1 MTNPGKSLLN
11 ITMLSTLGRLVFFA
25 FVFLTS
31 YVTSRALSKADFGA
45 IQYIM
50 LWVNIGWIVFNFGVP
65 NILSRYFTQAVMFK
79 SYAVIKQLIKIALIA
94 SGITTIISV
103 LLLMGVNTH
112 NEVGIS
118 SLMLILLIISS
129 VGLFYLQV
137 LVQGL
142 LAYRAIFFTNL
153 LATVTAFLFLVFTL
167 PQLGA
172 PAFIYS
178 YIIVNGILSIG
189 YLLVLIRG
197 LKQLKSLTSDSD
209 FQLPAKNSLIRT
221 AVYFGGSAI
230 LAGLLWQRYELS
242 ILKYY
247 VPYAELATYMIAFT
261 VMALVIE
268 PLKLIPSALIYY
280 FASITNDAEK
290 AAEKFHSFFKHFCWL
305 VFFAGVFVF
314 FHASQIVSIL
324 YTDKYADSAVLLQI
338 LLIGMIP
345 GTCSYVV
352 MNMHVGLGRSRFL
365 VFQDAVGVITF
376 TALLFLGNQYF
387 GLVGA
392 AWAKSI
398 AVVLSVSLGLWY
410 TSEKLKFQVPFYAV
424 LGSLV
429 LSVLLIWSSQS
440 FLLGSFLSLTIK
452 AIVLFVVYVGIS
464 LLLNLI
470 ERSLVQSI
478 FSRIQQAILSL
489 LR

>member
-1 MTNPGKSLLN
+1 MTNQGKSLLS

-31 YVTSRALSKADFGA
+31 YVTSRALSKDEFGA

-79 SYAVIKQLIKIALIA
+79 SYGVAKQLLRLAFIA
-94 SGITTIISV
+94 SGVTMVISV
-103 LLLMGVNTH
+103 LLLVGLNTQS
-112 NEVGIS
+112 EIGIS
-118 SLMLILLIISS
+118 SWVLFLLVLSS

-142 LAYRAIFFTNL
+142 LAYKAIFFTNIF
-153 LATVTAFLFLVFTL
+153 ATLTAFLFLLFML

-172 PAFIYS
+172 PAFIFT
-178 YIIVNGILSIG
+178 YIIVNGMLGIG

-197 LKQLKSLTSDSD
+197 LQQLKRLNNESTY
-209 FQLPAKNSLIRT
+209 QLPARRSLIKT

-242 ILKYY
+242 ILKYS
-247 VPYAELATYMIAFT
+247 VPFAELATYMIAFT
-261 VMALVIE
+261 VLALVVE

-280 FASITNDAEK
+280 FAGISNDPLK
-290 AAEKFHSFFKHFCWL
+290 ASEKFYSFFKHFCWL
-305 VFFAGVFVF
+305 VFFAGTFVF
-314 FHASQIVSIL
+314 FHATQIVSIL
-324 YTDKYADSAVLLQI
+324 YTDKYADSACLLQI

-352 MNMHVGLGRSRFL
+352 MNMHVGLGKSKFL
-365 VFQDAVGVITF
+365 VFQDAIGVIVF
-376 TALLFLGNQYF
+376 AVLLLIGNRYF

-398 AVVLSVSLGLWY
+398 AIGLSVGLGLWY
-410 TSEKLKFQVPFYAV
+410 TGQKLKFKIPYDAV
-424 LGSLV
+424 LGSLI
-429 LSVLLIWSSQS
+429 LSVLLIWGSQS
-440 FLLGSFLSLTIK
+440 FLLGSVFALIIK
-452 AIVLFVVYVGIS
+452 AILLFAAYIGVS
-464 LLLNLI
+464 LLLKLI
-470 ERSLVQSI
+470 DRQLVLGI
-478 FSRIQQAILSL
+478 LSRIQQFILGL